1 LSSNYSPAVTKT
13 RYAANWLKISQ
24 LQAIYPRRNQDSMD
38 GVGSGL
44 YLVGGEMKNRC
55 RTDFNDVFDLPKVKK
70 RW

>member
-1 LSSNYSPAVTKT
+1 
-13 RYAANWLKISQ
+13 LKKRQ
-24 LQAIYPRRNQDSMD
+24 LQLVYPRRNQDSMD

-55 RTDFNDVFDLPKVKK
+55 RTDFNEVFDLPKVKK